1 MKLLK
6 AMLGEFIGLFVDDG
20 ALALLVVLLVVVV
33 ASAVKLMGL
42 PATVGG
48 FVLLVGCLYVLA
60 LSLVRAMRERKSN
73 YNR

>member
-20 ALALLVVLLVVVV
+20 ALALLVILLVVVV
-33 ASAVKLMGL
+33 AAAIKLMGF

-48 FVLLVGCLYVLA
+48 FVLLIG
-60 LSLVRAMRERKSN
+60 
-73 YNR
+73 